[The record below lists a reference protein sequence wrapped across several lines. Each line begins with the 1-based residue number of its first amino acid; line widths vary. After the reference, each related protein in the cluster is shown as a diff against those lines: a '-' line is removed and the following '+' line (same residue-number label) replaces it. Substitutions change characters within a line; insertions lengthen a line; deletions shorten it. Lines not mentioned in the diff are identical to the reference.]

1 MRFRLDGAA
10 FQKALEAAIAKTITE
25 RVCLEVGATARD
37 IIRSRTES
45 GRDVDGKPFR
55 PYSTRPCYISLQE
68 RPAPRGGVKTPRT
81 SRKISN
87 YNRRSGA
94 SMQTARKSARG
105 GKTMFFPRGYA
116 EYKANLYGAVVNL
129 TKTGRML
136 SSLYVEA
143 RDRLRVIIGFY
154 GREANDKAQWNNET
168 RPFFGI
174 RQAQEKARLVAAW
187 RKANGV

>member
-1 MRFRLDGAA
+1 MRFRLDGPA
-10 FQKALEAAIAKTITE
+10 FQKALEAAVAKTVTE

-37 IIRSRTES
+37 IIRTRTES

-68 RPAPRGGVKTPRT
+68 RPAPRGGIKTPRT
-81 SRKISN
+81 PTKVSN
-87 YNRRSGA
+87 YNRRTGA
-94 SMQTARKSARG
+94 TLKSTGKGPRG
-105 GKTMFFPRGYA
+105 GKTMYFPRGYA
-116 EYKANLYGAVVNL
+116 EYKANLYGPVVNL
-129 TKTGRML
+129 TRTGRML
-136 SSLYVEA
+136 SSLYAEA
-143 RDRLRVIIGFY
+143 RDRLRVVIGFY
-154 GREANDKAQWNNET
+154 GREANDKARWNNES